1 MNLYMKNPKGN
12 LRFWLAMIS
21 AFALG
26 SLVFTT
32 GLARHPHR
40 VFAATYMTM
49 NNPFYQVINTEL
61 RKAVTEHGDRLV
73 VRDPLMNANKQIE
86 QVEQFIEDNVDGI
99 FVNPVD
105 SVTLGP
111 VLRRAQ
117 KAGIPVIAVD
127 STLKD
132 DSMLLTTVISDNY
145 DAGRQCGQ
153 DLLDKTDSARIWLLR
168 HSSAVSASERIQ
180 GFLSVVEPVP
190 GYTVIGEAEC
200 EGQLEQAM
208 PAMEELIRLHPDGSV
223 VMALNDPSALGAIA
237 ALEEAGLNSVMVYGI
252 DGTPDMKSRIAAY
265 PGQYATVA
273 QSPISIGSIA
283 AHTMYEH
290 LSGKHVPHYIPVE
303 VSLIDGKTIG
313 GYSLT
318 EWQ

>member
-1 MNLYMKNPKGN
+1 MKNPKGN